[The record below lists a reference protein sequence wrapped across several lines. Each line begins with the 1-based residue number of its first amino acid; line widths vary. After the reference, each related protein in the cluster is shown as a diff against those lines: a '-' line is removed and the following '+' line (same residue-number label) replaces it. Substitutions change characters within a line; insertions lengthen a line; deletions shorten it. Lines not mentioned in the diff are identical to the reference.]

1 MSNYTVWVSYLLC
14 RYAGTFLA
22 CRNYKNWVSNITTM
36 QKMIPIDFLSYKG
49 LDDVWVFIWFILLS
63 FTVDDMYGER
73 LYLVNMNLSFCFES
87 SAACYKTIVV
97 FSDTLLPKT
106 SCSWNSQQGLIFYIY
121 LSSIKI
127 FKQIQNMVKC
137 KLDLKQFFFYYLCWW
152 HGFAGFSLSDWRSS
166 NGVPAG
172 GSMSGWPE
180 LLLYEELD
188 IAQYVYSTQCVRG
201 AGLYTSSSVSG
212 VNIGFNTDAASYSQC
227 KLDLI

>member
-36 QKMIPIDFLSYKG
+36 QKMIPTDFLSFKG

-137 KLDLKQFFFYYLCWW
+137 KLDLKQFFFIIYVGDMVLQVSPWVI
-152 HGFAGFSLSDWRSS
+152 GDPVMGSLQVVQCLGGQSYCYMRS
-166 NGVPAG
+166 
-172 GSMSGWPE
+172 
-180 LLLYEELD
+180 
-188 IAQYVYSTQCVRG
+188 
-201 AGLYTSSSVSG
+201 
-212 VNIGFNTDAASYSQC
+212 
-227 KLDLI
+227 